1 MIFSLNTVHVIYI
14 KVIKKQFFVS
24 FIIFYEIKKW
34 VNRQKNDQFVKKAKQ
49 LGYINRAAFKLE
61 EIEQKYKIIE
71 HSREILELGSSPGGW
86 TQVILNYNSKTNI
99 TCFDLL
105 DMKMNNQRIA
115 FYREDFL
122 KFNFTNLKNKFDLVL
137 SDVAPNTTGHQS
149 TDHLRISQLI
159 YEVIDRLEIILK
171 KQGSFIFK
179 IWKGEEEKEI
189 IKMLKKIFDKVE
201 YFKPKSSRQES
212 SEIFIIS
219 RGFRLHEE

>member
-1 MIFSLNTVHVIYI
+1 MKSKN
-14 KVIKKQFFVS
+14 
-24 FIIFYEIKKW
+24 W

-49 LGYINRAAFKLE
+49 LGYVNRAAFKLE
-61 EIEQKYKIIE
+61 EIEQKYNIIKN
-71 HSREILELGSSPGGW
+71 SREILELGSSPGGW
-86 TQVILNYNSKTNI
+86 TQVILNNNTNPKI

-105 DMKMNNQRIA
+105 DMKINNQNIT

-122 KFNFTNLKNKFDLVL
+122 KYDFNNLKNKFDLVL

-171 KQGSFIFK
+171 NKGSFIFK
-179 IWKGEEEKEI
+179 IWKGEEEREI
-189 IKMLKKIFDKVE
+189 IKILKKIFDKVE

-219 RGFRLHEE
+219 RGFRLNEE

>member
-1 MIFSLNTVHVIYI
+1 MKSKN
-14 KVIKKQFFVS
+14 
-24 FIIFYEIKKW
+24 W

-219 RGFRLHEE
+219 RGFRLNEE

>member
-1 MIFSLNTVHVIYI
+1 MSYI
-14 KVIKKQFFVS
+14 LKLLKNNFLLTLLS
-24 FIIFYEIKKW
+24 FMKSKNW

-86 TQVILNYNSKTNI
+86 TQVILNYNRKTNI
-99 TCFDLL
+99 TCVDLL
-105 DMKMNNQRIA
+105 DMKINNQRIS
-115 FYREDFL
+115 FFKEDFL
-122 KFNFTNLKNKFDLVL
+122 KYNFTNLKNKFDLVL

-179 IWKGEEEKEI
+179 IWKGEEEKDI

>member
-1 MIFSLNTVHVIYI
+1 MKSKN
-14 KVIKKQFFVS
+14 
-24 FIIFYEIKKW
+24 W

-49 LGYINRAAFKLE
+49 LGYINRASFKLE

-71 HSREILELGSSPGGW
+71 NSKEILELGSSPGGW

-105 DMKMNNQRIA
+105 DMKINNQRIA

-122 KFNFTNLKNKFDLVL
+122 KYNFTNLKNKFDLVL

>member
-1 MIFSLNTVHVIYI
+1 MSYI
-14 KVIKKQFFVS
+14 LKLLKNNFLLTLLS
-24 FIIFYEIKKW
+24 FMKSKNW

-71 HSREILELGSSPGGW
+71 QSREILELGSSPGGW

-105 DMKMNNQRIA
+105 DMKINNQCIT

-122 KFNFTNLKNKFDLVL
+122 KYNFTNLKNKFDLVL

>member
-1 MIFSLNTVHVIYI
+1 MSYI
-14 KVIKKQFFVS
+14 LKLIKNNFLLTLLS
-24 FIIFYEIKKW
+24 FMKSKNW

-71 HSREILELGSSPGGW
+71 NSKEILELGSSPGGW

-115 FYREDFL
+115 FFREDFL
-122 KFNFTNLKNKFDLVL
+122 KYNFTNLKNTFDLVL

-171 KQGSFIFK
+171 NQGSFIFK

-189 IKMLKKIFDKVE
+189 IKILKKKFDKVE
-201 YFKPKSSRQES
+201 
-212 SEIFIIS
+212 
-219 RGFRLHEE
+219 

>member
-1 MIFSLNTVHVIYI
+1 MSYI
-14 KVIKKQFFVS
+14 LKLLKNKFLLTLLTLLS
-24 FIIFYEIKKW
+24 FMKSKNW

-71 HSREILELGSSPGGW
+71 NSKEILELGSSPGGW
-86 TQVILNYNSKTNI
+86 TQVILNYNLKTNI

-105 DMKMNNQRIA
+105 DMKMNNQRIT

-122 KFNFTNLKNKFDLVL
+122 KYNFINLKNKFDLVL

-159 YEVIDRLEIILK
+159 YSVIGILEIILK
-171 KQGSFIFK
+171 NQGSFIFK

-189 IKMLKKIFDKVE
+189 IKILKKIFDKVE

-219 RGFRLHEE
+219 RGFRLNEK

>member
-1 MIFSLNTVHVIYI
+1 MKSKN
-14 KVIKKQFFVS
+14 
-24 FIIFYEIKKW
+24 W

-71 HSREILELGSSPGGW
+71 HSKEILELGSSPGGW

-159 YEVIDRLEIILK
+159 HEVIDRLEIILK

-219 RGFRLHEE
+219 RGFRLNEE

>member
-1 MIFSLNTVHVIYI
+1 MSYI
-14 KVIKKQFFVS
+14 LKLIKNNFLLTLLS
-24 FIIFYEIKKW
+24 FMKSKNW

-61 EIEQKYKIIE
+61 EIEQKYKIIQN
-71 HSREILELGSSPGGW
+71 SREILELGSSPGGW

>member
-1 MIFSLNTVHVIYI
+1 MSYI
-14 KVIKKQFFVS
+14 LKLLKNNFLLTLLS
-24 FIIFYEIKKW
+24 FMKSKNW

-86 TQVILNYNSKTNI
+86 TQVILNYNRKTNI
-99 TCFDLL
+99 TCVDLL
-105 DMKMNNQRIA
+105 DMKINNQRIS
-115 FYREDFL
+115 FFKEDFL
-122 KFNFTNLKNKFDLVL
+122 KYNFTNLKNKFDLVL

>member
-1 MIFSLNTVHVIYI
+1 MSYI
-14 KVIKKQFFVS
+14 LKLLKNNFLLTLLS
-24 FIIFYEIKKW
+24 FMKSKNW

-71 HSREILELGSSPGGW
+71 YSREILELGSSPGGW

>member
-1 MIFSLNTVHVIYI
+1 MKSKN
-14 KVIKKQFFVS
+14 
-24 FIIFYEIKKW
+24 W

-171 KQGSFIFK
+171 NQGSFIFK

>member
-1 MIFSLNTVHVIYI
+1 MKSKN
-14 KVIKKQFFVS
+14 
-24 FIIFYEIKKW
+24 W

-49 LGYINRAAFKLE
+49 LGYVNRAAFKLE

-71 HSREILELGSSPGGW
+71 NSKEILELGSSPGGW
-86 TQVILNYNSKTNI
+86 TQVILNNNTNPKI

-105 DMKMNNQRIA
+105 DMKINNQDII

-122 KFNFTNLKNKFDLVL
+122 KYNFNNIKNKFDLVL

-171 KQGSFIFK
+171 NQGSFIFK

>member
-1 MIFSLNTVHVIYI
+1 MSYI
-14 KVIKKQFFVS
+14 LKLLKNNFLLTLLS
-24 FIIFYEIKKW
+24 FMKSKNW

-137 SDVAPNTTGHQS
+137 SDVAPNTTGHKS

-171 KQGSFIFK
+171 KHGSFIFK

>member
-1 MIFSLNTVHVIYI
+1 MSYI
-14 KVIKKQFFVS
+14 LKLLKNNFLLTLLS
-24 FIIFYEIKKW
+24 FMKSKNW

-122 KFNFTNLKNKFDLVL
+122 KYNFTNLKNKFDLVL

-171 KQGSFIFK
+171 NQGSFIFK

>member
-1 MIFSLNTVHVIYI
+1 MKSKN
-14 KVIKKQFFVS
+14 
-24 FIIFYEIKKW
+24 W

-71 HSREILELGSSPGGW
+71 NSREILELGSSPGGW

-122 KFNFTNLKNKFDLVL
+122 KFNFTNLKNKFDLIL

-159 YEVIDRLEIILK
+159 NEVIDRLEIILK

>member
-1 MIFSLNTVHVIYI
+1 MSYI
-14 KVIKKQFFVS
+14 LKLLKNNFLLTLLS
-24 FIIFYEIKKW
+24 FMKSKNW

-189 IKMLKKIFDKVE
+189 IKMLKKIFYKVE